1 MILQDILPH
10 IKQALQAN
18 QFLEGGAILGALAAI
33 AHALKSL
40 IAFLTNRILR
50 TITYN
55 AVFQEHSFTFNA
67 VSYMIATQYGDKPR
81 SVEVQSR
88 KSDKGRYNKM
98 VPVDDS
104 FIVWHGIVPI
114 VVQSTTHQMEN
125 AGSDGMP
132 LHRTI
137 SLTTLFF
144 RARLHALIEKAA
156 DAWQLACDA
165 EELGWI
171 WISCDRG
178 WRKISAVPNRP
189 ISTVIGPAVDR
200 AYSDLDEFIQQREWY
215 GEKGLAYKRGY
226 LLWGPPGT
234 GKTSLCKALASEFGL
249 DICVL
254 NLASLTDESAVGIMS
269 ELSEI
274 GSQRPKILLIED
286 IDSYVDGRVVKKKNL
301 RFSTL
306 LNIFDGVSSQDGT
319 ILIITTNHY
328 QNLDPALIRPGRID
342 LQLEVGLPNST
353 EIKAYLELFYG
364 HPVEGVDFS
373 GVSMSMVQEM
383 CVSNKLDHKMC
394 IQRLAQLVKEQAP
407 LK

>member
-10 IKQALQAN
+10 LKEALRAN

-33 AHALKSL
+33 AHGIKNL
-40 IAFLTNRILR
+40 IVFLVNRVMR
-50 TITYN
+50 VITYH
-55 AVFQEHSFTFNA
+55 AVLQEHSFTFNA
-67 VSYMIATQYGDKPR
+67 VSHMITTKYSDKPR

-88 KSDKGRYNKM
+88 RSDVGRYNKM

-104 FIVWHGIVPI
+104 FVIWYGMVPI
-114 VVQSTTHQMEN
+114 VVQSSTRQMEN
-125 AGSDGMP
+125 AGSEGMP

-137 SLTTLFF
+137 SLTTWFF
-144 RARLHALIEKAA
+144 RAQLHALVGDAA
-156 DAWQLACDA
+156 DAWQLSCDA

-171 WISCDRG
+171 WISNDLG
-178 WRKISAVPNRP
+178 WLRAGEVPNRP
-189 ISTVIGPAVDR
+189 ISTVIGPAMTK
-200 AYSDLDEFIQQREWY
+200 AHLDLGEFIQQREWY
-215 GEKGLAYKRGY
+215 RKKGLVYKRGY

-254 NLASLTDESAVGIMS
+254 NLASLTDGSAVSVMS
-269 ELSEI
+269 ELGQI

-286 IDSYVDGRVVKKKNL
+286 IDSYVDGRTVKKKDL

-342 LQLEVGLPNST
+342 LQLEVGLPT
-353 EIKAYLELFYG
+353 PAEIKAYLELFYG
-364 HPVEGVDFS
+364 HPIEGLDFS

-383 CVSNKLDHKMC
+383 CVSNKHNVTEC
-394 IQRLAQLVKEQAP
+394 IQSLKEHCNR
-407 LK
+407 KS